1 MKTYKLI
8 KNGSVIRTKT
18 AETKPPI
25 AASKGE
31 WLEVNEVWQGVAE
44 TPEAFDSATMH
55 DTISESKYYGKWRTL
70 HTTRMKTPLELWEHP
85 EYQYKVSIHRNDIPD
100 YAPLA
105 VLLIAQKELPGGT
118 CADGTVYRYLNT
130 IEAEHMAII
139 NASPEITLETKPNE

>member
-31 WLEVNEVWQGVAE
+31 WMELNEVWQGVAE

-55 DTISESKYYGKWRTL
+55 DTISESKYYGKWRIL
-70 HTTRMKTPLELWEHP
+70 HTTRLKTALELWEQP
-85 EYQYKVSIHRNDIPD
+85 EYQYKVSIHRNDIPEF
-100 YAPLA
+100 AGLA
-105 VLLIAQKELPGGT
+105 AMLLAQDLPGGT
-118 CADGTVYRYLNT
+118 LEDGMVYRYLNT
-130 IEAEHMAII
+130 IEPEHLTLI
-139 NASPEITLETKPNE
+139 NSTDEIVLETKPNE